1 MGNNLLGQQT
11 TRVHHSKHVPSF
23 STIGSTTT
31 SNHCNSSLMS
41 LNPLAP
47 AFLPQHQSSS
57 GPSVMLDHSYAMN
70 FPLVPLPCG
79 LPPQSIPLLTSSI
92 NQQPT
97 DSTLLLP
104 LLQSTNQSTAD
115 TIARKPISRSSTLLP
130 SSLQNQTKCLQTIN
144 NSLQQFNQHLKEEK
158 LDRQILQLLALQLQN
173 DFAVLRYLLFSS
185 TGTLPNKDVSVQ
197 DTATSPISN
206 PIANP
211 NPDVNHNPN
220 PNPNPNPSPQLPSS
234 AFPFTGPRA
243 PTLHR
248 STPVG
253 AVGSAR
259 ATTNNTANADSQPTP
274 NTQETP
280 STTVQNLTSRICKME
295 KLLANEI
302 SSYTSI
308 TAGIHSQ
315 YFFLYDK
322 IRQLEPGNSDAIIWK
337 IPSVKFVFD
346 SAKVARSSSDPLTGP
361 ATSFSSPIFRT
372 HPHGYNF
379 FIKLYPYGIGPATG
393 KCASILFTLFPGDY
407 DNLLQWP
414 FSKIIHIGIRDQ
426 LYPMNTGMKTIRPD
440 QDPAFK
446 KPTMSTKTG
455 TETVL
460 INNFI
465 PHSKLFSETE
475 GFLID
480 GASFIEIKFSDPP
493 VPEPFTQTS
502 LLFPFP

>member
-1 MGNNLLGQQT
+1 MGNNLLGRQT
-11 TRVHHSKHVPSF
+11 TRVHNSKHVSSL
-23 STIGSTTT
+23 STIGSATT
-31 SNHCNSSLMS
+31 SYHCNSSLMS

-57 GPSVMLDHSYAMN
+57 DPPIMLDHSYAMN
-70 FPLVPLPCG
+70 FPLVPLTCG
-79 LPPQSIPLLTSSI
+79 PPPQSIPLLTSSI

-97 DSTLLLP
+97 DSALLLP

-115 TIARKPISRSSTLLP
+115 TIARKPTCGSSTLLP
-130 SSLQNQTKCLQTIN
+130 SSLQNQTKCLQAIN

-158 LDRQILQLLALQLQN
+158 LNRQILQLIALQLQN

-185 TGTLPNKDVSVQ
+185 TETLPNKDISVQ
-197 DTATSPISN
+197 DTATSPLFNLS
-206 PIANP
+206 ANP
-211 NPDVNHNPN
+211 NPNVKPKPN
-220 PNPNPNPSPQLPSS
+220 PNPNPNPSPQLSS
-234 AFPFTGPRA
+234 SVFPLPGPRA
-243 PTLHR
+243 PTLHC

-253 AVGSAR
+253 VVGSAR
-259 ATTNNTANADSQPTP
+259 STANNTANADSQPTP

-280 STTVQNLTSRICKME
+280 STTVQNLTSRICKLE

-322 IRQLEPGNSDAIIWK
+322 IRHLEPGNSDAIIWK

-346 SAKVARSSSDPLTGP
+346 SAKVARSSSDPLTRP

-393 KCASILFTLFPGDY
+393 KCASILFTLSPGDY

-414 FSKIIHIGIRDQ
+414 FSKIINIGIRDQ
-426 LYPMNTGMKTIRPD
+426 LDPMNTWMN
-440 QDPAFK
+440 Q
-446 KPTMSTKTG
+446 
-455 TETVL
+455 
-460 INNFI
+460 
-465 PHSKLFSETE
+465 
-475 GFLID
+475 
-480 GASFIEIKFSDPP
+480 SDPIK
-493 VPEPFTQTS
+493 T
-502 LLFPFP
+502 LLSRSRQCQQKLELKLS